1 MDLVS
6 IPANPLPDD
15 VVSGAITTPDGVN
28 LRFARW
34 APPPGRKGTV
44 CVFQGR
50 GEFIEKYYETVR
62 DLRSRG
68 FAVATLD
75 WRGQGLS
82 DRALPD
88 RRKGHVRDFYQYGT
102 DLDTFMEKIVL
113 PDCPPPIYALAHSM
127 GGAIV
132 VRAAHDGRRW
142 FDRIVLSAPMIGLPK
157 SGLARFAAP
166 LLWLMR
172 LSGRGNA
179 YVPTANETVIQREGF
194 IGNVLTSDPV
204 RFARMV
210 AVLEAEP
217 KLALGGPTVAWASA
231 AIRAMNAFVPAR
243 YAGSIRQ
250 PILMVAAGH
259 DQVVSTSAIETF
271 AANLLAGSHLI
282 LPGARHEILQEQ
294 DQYRRQFWA
303 AFDAFVPGTPLF

>member
-6 IPANPLPDD
+6 IAANPVPEHG
-15 VVSGAITTPDGVN
+15 VAGTIKTPDGIN
-28 LRFARW
+28 LRYARW

-50 GEFIEKYYETVR
+50 SEFIEKYYETVR
-62 DLRSRG
+62 DLRARG

-88 RRKGHVRDFYQYGT
+88 RRKGYIRDFYQYGI
-102 DLDTFMEKIVL
+102 DLDAFMDQVVL
-113 PDCPPPIYALAHSM
+113 PDCPAPIYALAHSM

-132 VRAAHDGRRW
+132 TRACHDGRRW
-142 FDRIVLSAPMIGLPK
+142 FDRVVLSAPMIGLPK
-157 SGLARFAAP
+157 TGLTSFARP
-166 LLWLMR
+166 ILGVMR
-172 LSGRGNA
+172 LLGRGTA
-179 YVPTANETVIQREGF
+179 YIPTGDGTPSGTENF

-204 RFARMV
+204 RYARNA

-217 KLALGGPTVAWASA
+217 RLGLGAPTVTWLDA
-231 AIRAMNAFVPAR
+231 ALRAMRLFASPH

-250 PILMVAAGH
+250 PILMVAAGS
-259 DQVVSTSAIETF
+259 DRVVSTSIIETF
-271 AANLLAGSHLI
+271 ASNLLAGSHLI
-282 LPGARHEILQEQ
+282 LPGSRHEILQEQ
-294 DQYRRQFWA
+294 DQYRQQFWA
-303 AFDAFVPGTPLF
+303 AFDAFVPGTPSY